1 MDDVRSVNGKETRT
15 RSLYLEAIVD
25 GVLLVVPELEA
36 TLRSFQPGNARRF
49 RRFGGKPKQ
58 ARAHYQP
65 FETRQSQV
73 EAS

>member
-1 MDDVRSVNGKETRT
+1 MPP
-15 RSLYLEAIVD
+15 YLLAIVD
-25 GVLLVVPELEA
+25 GVLLVFPELEA
-36 TLRSFQPGNARRF
+36 ALRSLQSGIARRF

-73 EAS
+73 DAS